1 MKVLITTD
9 WYKTAV
15 NGVATSVKNLEK
27 GLKSC
32 GAEVRILT
40 LSPNHRSYVRGN
52 VTFISSLNADKIY
65 PNARVSAVAK
75 RKLMRELIDWAPDI
89 IHSQCEF
96 STFIMARYIAKRASC
111 PIVHTYHT
119 IYEDYTHYLFH
130 NKRLGK
136 NAVKTFTNHISK
148 RVDGMIAPTDKVSE
162 LLIRYGCH
170 TPVWTM
176 PTGLD
181 LERITDNSTA
191 EDKAALR
198 KKLGIP
204 EGNRILI
211 YAGRLAEEK
220 NLDEV
225 IRYLGDIRPE
235 KLTFL
240 IVGDGPS
247 RKKTEA
253 EIRANRLDFAVMTGM
268 VEPRKMR
275 HYYGIADIF
284 VSASRSETQGLTYIE
299 ALANGL
305 PLLCRYDK
313 CLENILIDGKTGY
326 GFNSESEFGQRLET
340 LLESGVE
347 EMSQNAR
354 ELVKRNYSLEKF
366 AEDALKIY
374 KSCITN
380 YAPSEH
386 VLTSFLPNLRNFRH
400 LHKISFHG

>member
-40 LSPNHRSYVRGN
+40 LSPSYHSYVRGN

-65 PNARVSAVAK
+65 PNARVTALARHKYLKALV
-75 RKLMRELIDWAPDI
+75 DWEPDI

-96 STFIMARYIAKRASC
+96 STFVMARYIAKRASC

-130 NKRLGK
+130 NKRLGR
-136 NAVKTFTNHISK
+136 NALRTFTNQISK

-170 TPVWTM
+170 TPIWTV

-181 LERITDNSTA
+181 IERITDSSTA
-191 EDKAALR
+191 ETKAALR
-198 KKLGIP
+198 KKWNIP
-204 EGNRILI
+204 DNNKILL

-220 NLDEV
+220 NIEEI
-225 IRYLGDIRPE
+225 IRFLGKIRPE
-235 KLTFL
+235 NVTFL

-247 RKKTEA
+247 RKNIEA
-253 EIRANRLDFAVMTGM
+253 EIKENALDFAIMTGM
-268 VEPRKMR
+268 VEQHKMK

-284 VSASRSETQGLTYIE
+284 VNASQSETQGLTYIE

-305 PLLCRYDK
+305 PLLCRRDK

-326 GFNSESEFGQRLET
+326 GYTNEEDFEKNLKLMLGMDLK
-340 LLESGVE
+340 
-347 EMSQNAR
+347 EMSENAKT
-354 ELVKRNYSLEKF
+354 LVSENYSLEKF
-366 AEDALKIY
+366 AECALKIY
-374 KSCITN
+374 KTCITN
-380 YAPSEH
+380 YVPSEH
-386 VLTSFLPNLRNFRH
+386 IVTTFLPKLPK
-400 LHKISFHG
+400 LPKISLR

>member
-1 MKVLITTD
+1 M
-9 WYKTAV
+9 
-15 NGVATSVKNLEK
+15 
-27 GLKSC
+27 
-32 GAEVRILT
+32 
-40 LSPNHRSYVRGN
+40 
-52 VTFISSLNADKIY
+52 
-65 PNARVSAVAK
+65 
-75 RKLMRELIDWAPDI
+75 
-89 IHSQCEF
+89 
-96 STFIMARYIAKRASC
+96 
-111 PIVHTYHT
+111 
-119 IYEDYTHYLFH
+119 
-130 NKRLGK
+130 
-136 NAVKTFTNHISK
+136 
-148 RVDGMIAPTDKVSE
+148 
-162 LLIRYGCH
+162 
-170 TPVWTM
+170 
-176 PTGLD
+176 
-181 LERITDNSTA
+181 
-191 EDKAALR
+191 
-198 KKLGIP
+198 
-204 EGNRILI
+204 
-211 YAGRLAEEK
+211 
-220 NLDEV
+220 
-225 IRYLGDIRPE
+225 
-235 KLTFL
+235 
-240 IVGDGPS
+240 GDGPS